1 MKLSSV
7 IGQYIN
13 KYKMM
18 KPNEL
23 AELAKGGDAE
33 AQYELGKRLYAGKG
47 IKKSYELARQWF
59 EAGAEQGHVGCCYEY
74 ALMLTSGTGGDADD
88 ARAAEFF
95 KKAADGGD
103 IQAMFELGAMYS
115 QGRGVKKNYV
125 KAMRYLRMARQL
137 PAASALLDDAI
148 NWWRPAAEA
157 RIPEG
162 EYWYGVCLIN
172 GYGASPDDGVM
183 GYNWIY
189 QAALS
194 DHPKA
199 IDAMAQIYENGIN
212 VPRDPEKAKFWR
224 NRYREVTGKTVSGDA
239 SFRDENAEEGA
250 EAAKEKTE

>member
-1 MKLSSV
+1 MRSPL
-7 IGQYIN
+7 QQLIN
-13 KYKMM
+13 KYKIM
-18 KPNEL
+18 KPDDLHKL
-23 AELAKGGDAE
+23 AVDGDAD
-33 AQYELGKRLYAGKG
+33 AAC
-47 IKKSYELARQWF
+47 ELARRLYRGKGVKRDLALAREWF
-59 EAGAEQGHVGCCYEY
+59 EAGAEKKHPECCYELGEM
-74 ALMLTSGTGGDADD
+74 LMSGLGGDEDQE
-88 ARAAEFF
+88 RAAEMFSV
-95 KKAADGGD
+95 AAAAGD
-103 IQAMFELGAMYS
+103 RNAMFELGAMYS

>member
-1 MKLSSV
+1 MSKISSV

-18 KPNEL
+18 KPKDLEAL
-23 AELAKGGDAE
+23 ADSGDAE
-33 AQYELGKRLYAGKG
+33 AQYELGSKLYSGKG
-47 IKKSYELARQWF
+47 VKKSYELARERYGQ
-59 EAGAEQGHVGCCYEY
+59 GAAQGHIGCCYE
-74 ALMLTSGTGGDADD
+74 LGQMLSLGIGGEPDE
-88 ARAAEFF
+88 ARAAELF

-103 IQAMFELGAMYS
+103 IHSMFELGAMYA

-125 KAMRYLRMARQL
+125 KAMRYLRKSVQL
-137 PAASALLDDAI
+137 PAAAAMLEEAI

-172 GYGASPDDGVM
+172 GYGITPDYTV

-199 IDAMAQIYENGIN
+199 IDAMIQIYENGIG
-212 VPRDPEKAKFWR
+212 VVADKDKAKFWR
-224 NRYREVTGKTVSGDA
+224 DRLAKVTGATVSGDKQSLFDYVA
-239 SFRDENAEEGA
+239 SPEENDKAD
-250 EAAKEKTE
+250 